1 MKPNTLTVLTH
12 KTHPLTKTWKTDG
25 TIESYG
31 RAKTFQL
38 TECEVDNIRQLSEVL
53 IGLESDP
60 HSAVIRGDYIG
71 ERRRAVLRQKEF
83 FADVPRH
90 YMMVDADSYQT
101 RRDWRVDPVGAV
113 REYIETAL
121 PPIVHG
127 VSFHWQLSS
136 TAGHPSKGDDLRVH
150 VWVWLHQPHNS
161 AALRRWAKHVDLQCD
176 HALFDSIQ
184 LHYTAAPVF
193 EEGVDDP
200 IKQRSGFAEGDFG
213 DVVFLSLPDDFADE
227 SNGLISR
234 RERIGMARAA
244 DRVVTRLR
252 EREMIKGERRD
263 GGFNVK
269 CPRSDQ
275 HTGESGESSTTYYPA
290 HTGGF
295 KHGSFVCLHS
305 HCRDNQQSAFM
316 EALGFD
322 ELDGVFVSEDR
333 TIQLVDADGIVPKPI
348 HWLMPGW
355 LAAGKLVLLA
365 GSPGTGKTTI
375 AMSFAGTLT
384 SGGKWPDGTQ
394 SEPGTAVVWSGE
406 DDPTDTLAP
415 RLHACGADLSRVK
428 FVGDAFDDDGRRPFD
443 PAKDMPLLLK
453 AIEGIGEACRLI
465 IVDPIVSAVAGDS
478 HKNAEVRRGL
488 QPLVDLAAK
497 LNATLIGVTHFTKGT
512 SGKDT
517 TERVTGSLAFAALAR
532 IVLATARDT
541 EAGDFVLTR
550 SKSNIGPDG
559 GGFRYQLAQIDLPRF
574 PGVVASRV
582 EWGETLEGNA
592 RELIADAEGESKPK
606 DGSPVDEWL
615 RNLLSLG
622 PVKATE
628 VCALG
633 GQNSYGE
640 RRLQR
645 ALKKIGGY
653 TEKEGF
659 RGVTWWRLPGDSRPL
674 CEILKGGDGIADDGE
689 L

>member
-1 MKPNTLTVLTH
+1 MANGRRMDQGYAGCGISLQTASSRQTTLT
-12 KTHPLTKTWKTDG
+12 
-25 TIESYG
+25 
-31 RAKTFQL
+31 R
-38 TECEVDNIRQLSEVL
+38 
-53 IGLESDP
+53 
-60 HSAVIRGDYIG
+60 
-71 ERRRAVLRQKEF
+71 
-83 FADVPRH
+83 
-90 YMMVDADSYQT
+90 
-101 RRDWRVDPVGAV
+101 
-113 REYIETAL
+113 
-121 PPIVHG
+121 
-127 VSFHWQLSS
+127 
-136 TAGHPSKGDDLRVH
+136 
-150 VWVWLHQPHNS
+150 WVWLNQPYS
-161 AALRRWAKHVDLQCD
+161 GASLRRWAKQVDLQCD

-184 LHYTAAPVF
+184 LHYTAAPIF
-193 EEGVDDP
+193 EQGVDDP
-200 IKQRSGFAEGDFG
+200 IKRRSGLVEGDFG
-213 DVVFLSLPDDFADE
+213 DAVFLALPDDFAIE
-227 SNGLISR
+227 SDSTISR
-234 RERIGMARAA
+234 QERINTARVS
-244 DRVVTRLR
+244 DPVVRRLR
-252 EREMIKGERRD
+252 ERGMIKAERRD
-263 GGFNVK
+263 GGFNVH

-290 HTGGF
+290 YTGGF

-305 HCRDNQQSAFM
+305 HCRDTPQSAFM

-322 ELDGVFVSEDR
+322 ELDGVFVSDER
-333 TIQLVDADGIVPKPI
+333 TIQLVNAHDIVPKPI

-384 SGGKWPDGTQ
+384 SGGKWPDGTK

-443 PAKDMPLLLK
+443 PAKDMPLLLR
-453 AIEGIGEACRLI
+453 AIESIGESCRLI

-512 SGKDT
+512 GGKDT

-582 EWGETLEGNA
+582 EWGETLQGNA
-592 RELIADAEGESKPK
+592 RELIAEAEGDNKPK
-606 DGSPVDEWL
+606 DGNPVDEWL

-622 PVKATE
+622 PVKATD
-628 VCALG
+628 VRKLG
-633 GQNSYGE
+633 EQAGYGE

-645 ALKKIGGY
+645 TLKKIGGY
-653 TEKEGF
+653 TEKAGF
-659 RGVTWWRLPGDSRPL
+659 PGVPWWRLPGDSRPL
-674 CEILKGGDGIADDGE
+674 CEILKGGDGLANDDG